1 MVIGFNKCCI
11 FVPIQIYNYSM
22 GFVESLKI
30 DENVF
35 ELTADSELGYLEH
48 FAFPFTGGGECVVPA
63 GTAFAAHG
71 MMRDDALYMHLVE
84 PNDSLIASMKEKIKS
99 KKYSE
104 LYDRLQGFSFYITE
118 EQLRT
123 LPLKFRSGSLE
134 RLLTIL
140 ELLRDPKNYH

>member
-1 MVIGFNKCCI
+1 
-11 FVPIQIYNYSM
+11 
-22 GFVESLKI
+22 
-30 DENVF
+30 
-35 ELTADSELGYLEH
+35 
-48 FAFPFTGGGECVVPA
+48 
-63 GTAFAAHG
+63 

>member
-1 MVIGFNKCCI
+1 
-11 FVPIQIYNYSM
+11 M
-22 GFVESLKI
+22 GYVESLKI

-48 FAFPFTGGGECVVPA
+48 FAFPFTGSGECIVPA
-63 GTAFAAHG
+63 GTAFAPHG
-71 MMRDDALYMHLVE
+71 PMQGDALYMHLIE
-84 PNDSLIASMKEKIKS
+84 PDDSLISKMKEMVKS
-99 KKYSE
+99 KRYSE

-123 LPLKFRSGSLE
+123 FPLKFRSGSLE

>member
-1 MVIGFNKCCI
+1 
-11 FVPIQIYNYSM
+11 M

-84 PNDSLIASMKEKIKS
+84 PNDSLIAS
-99 KKYSE
+99 
-104 LYDRLQGFSFYITE
+104 ITE